1 MTQPT
6 QTTVRETEE
15 RSNAS
20 TYIPDEPNYSPFKNF
35 EEDRIRNACRA
46 SDATQRRYFETADM
60 AHAICLWYWASRFG
74 NALILDIAGRSIDR
88 AEAIS
93 LLKTFCR
100 RDPSVAAL
108 NLERSRYAVAKNCTP
123 SVYGSAVA
131 SSLGMLCA
139 KIAIISRL
147 SVVQPTI

>member
-1 MTQPT
+1 MT
-6 QTTVRETEE
+6 QTTLFEE
-15 RSNAS
+15 AGSTS

-60 AHAICLWYWASRFG
+60 AHAICLWYWASCFG
-74 NALILDIAGRSIDR
+74 NALILDIAGRTIDR

-100 RDPSVAAL
+100 REPSVAAL
-108 NLERSRYAVAKNCTP
+108 NLERSRYATAKNCTP
-123 SVYGSAVA
+123 SVYGVEVA
-131 SSLGMLCA
+131 SSLGMLSA
-139 KIAIISRL
+139 KLSIAE
-147 SVVQPTI
+147 

>member
-6 QTTVRETEE
+6 QTTVMETEE
-15 RSNAS
+15 RSNIFIDA
-20 TYIPDEPNYSPFKNF
+20 PDEPNYSPFKNF

-74 NALILDIAGRSIDR
+74 NALVLDIAGRPIDR
-88 AEAIS
+88 TEAIS
-93 LLKTFCR
+93 LLKAFCR

-123 SVYGSAVA
+123 SVYGVEVA
-131 SSLGMLCA
+131 SSLGRLCA
-139 KIAIISRL
+139 KVAI
-147 SVVQPTI
+147 TE

>member
-1 MTQPT
+1 MTQTPII
-6 QTTVRETEE
+6 TVTEE
-15 RSNAS
+15 EGATP

-46 SDATQRRYFETADM
+46 SDVAQRRYFETADM
-60 AHAICLWYWASRFG
+60 AHAICLWYWASYFEDP
-74 NALILDIAGRSIDR
+74 LILDIAGRPIDR
-88 AEAIS
+88 IEAIS

-108 NLERSRYAVAKNCTP
+108 NLERSRYAIAKNCSP
-123 SVYGSAVA
+123 SVYGVEIA

-139 KIAIISRL
+139 KLDVEQRNCCA
-147 SVVQPTI
+147 

>member
-1 MTQPT
+1 MTHST
-6 QTTVRETEE
+6 QTTVMEE
-15 RSNAS
+15 RSNTFIDA
-20 TYIPDEPNYSPFKNF
+20 PDEPDYSPFKNF

-74 NALILDIAGRSIDR
+74 NPRILAFAGRSIDR

-100 RDPSVAAL
+100 REPSVASL
-108 NLERSRYAVAKNCTP
+108 NLDRSRYAVAKNCSP
-123 SVYGSAVA
+123 SVYGVEVA

-139 KIAIISRL
+139 KSSLAAE
-147 SVVQPTI
+147 

>member
-1 MTQPT
+1 MTQST
-6 QTTVRETEE
+6 QTTVMETEE
-15 RSNAS
+15 RSNAP
-20 TYIPDEPNYSPFKNF
+20 TYTPDEPNYSPFKNF

-46 SDATQRRYFETADM
+46 SDAAQRRYFATADM

-100 RDPSVAAL
+100 RAPSVAAL
-108 NLERSRYAVAKNCTP
+108 NLERSRYAVAKNCIP
-123 SVYGSAVA
+123 SVYGVEVA
-131 SSLGMLCA
+131 SSLGRLCA
-139 KIAIISRL
+139 KVAI
-147 SVVQPTI
+147 TE